1 MDERMM
7 RLSGGNEAVAQE
19 HSAVRDELGTTQF
32 LIIFRP
38 GPNWINGESV
48 FAQPLK
54 PHARYMQQLYER
66 GKLLYAGPFLDNC
79 GGLAILNVS
88 SEAEVCEILAADP
101 ATSEQ
106 VLLAETHPWLSM
118 FHANARPLTI

>member
-1 MDERMM
+1 MM
-7 RLSGGNEAVAQE
+7 TPFGGNGAVAQGY
-19 HSAVRDELGTTQF
+19 STVRDEGENTHF

-54 PHARYMQQLYER
+54 PHARYMQQLYDR

-88 SEAEVCEILAADP
+88 SEAEVRDILAADP

-106 VLLAETHPWLSM
+106 VLVAETHPWLSM